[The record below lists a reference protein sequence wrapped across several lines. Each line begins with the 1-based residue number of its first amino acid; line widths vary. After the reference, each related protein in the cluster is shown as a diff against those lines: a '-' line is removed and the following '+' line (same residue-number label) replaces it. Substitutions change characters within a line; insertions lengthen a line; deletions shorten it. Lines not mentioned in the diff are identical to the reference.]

1 MKDSRWT
8 GSSDHKLHFCIV
20 SPNSRKSG
28 FRAIDFHLLQTEG
41 GGVNGT
47 MAIGMDPSLAKGL
60 WQSFLSMFRIGPVE
74 TKPFQLTA
82 SQLLLPDGA
91 ANHAAIA
98 RAIEEVI
105 ESVMAPRR

>member
-1 MKDSRWT
+1 
-8 GSSDHKLHFCIV
+8 
-20 SPNSRKSG
+20 
-28 FRAIDFHLLQTEG
+28 
-41 GGVNGT
+41 
-47 MAIGMDPSLAKGL
+47 
-60 WQSFLSMFRIGPVE
+60 MFRIGPVE